1 MRLTLLI
8 MGLLPACVFAANCV
22 RPGDS
27 VFASSFDI
35 PAQRAFYVA
44 SNGSNGADGSLAT
57 PWRTI
62 QHGIDVAQAGDLV
75 CVRGGIYNELVS
87 MTRSG
92 SLAAGPIVLQSVP
105 GETAIIDGTGL
116 PIPDGQ
122 YGLVTLID
130 VSHVSVQGLELRNY
144 TTASTALVP
153 IGMYVTGAGTRIRLL
168 DNHIH
173 AIRNTGNGCAANAFG
188 LKVDG
193 TRAPQSINDLIIAGN
208 DIHDLV
214 LGCSESFSL
223 DGNVE
228 NWIISNNRVHDT
240 NNIGIGAIGFEGV
253 APNPAFDQARDGL
266 IVGNHVYNISSF
278 GNPAY
283 GNEYAADGIYVDGG
297 KRITIE
303 HNRIHHVDIGIE
315 VASEH
320 AGRTSSEVIVR
331 NNLVYSGNSAGI
343 SIGGYDASVGGS
355 TAVEIYGNTLV
366 RNDQAGTGSGEFQI
380 QYHATNNRFANNIL
394 YASSDGVLIS
404 AYTGDT
410 PAPAI
415 LNHNL
420 YWTDSGSTPAWTW
433 LGTEY
438 NTLASYRS
446 ASGQDGASLFDNP
459 DFFDLVAPDLRL
471 QTGSPGI
478 NAGSDPGNG
487 LAGLLDFAGLP
498 RIQGAAIDIGAH
510 ER

>member
-153 IGMYVTGAGTRIRLL
+153 IGMYVTGAGTPHPPARQPHPRHPQHRQRLRRQCL
-168 DNHIH
+168 RYQGGWH
-173 AIRNTGNGCAANAFG
+173 AR
-188 LKVDG
+188 
-193 TRAPQSINDLIIAGN
+193 
-208 DIHDLV
+208 
-214 LGCSESFSL
+214 
-223 DGNVE
+223 
-228 NWIISNNRVHDT
+228 
-240 NNIGIGAIGFEGV
+240 
-253 APNPAFDQARDGL
+253 
-266 IVGNHVYNISSF
+266 
-278 GNPAY
+278 
-283 GNEYAADGIYVDGG
+283 
-297 KRITIE
+297 
-303 HNRIHHVDIGIE
+303 
-315 VASEH
+315 
-320 AGRTSSEVIVR
+320 
-331 NNLVYSGNSAGI
+331 
-343 SIGGYDASVGGS
+343 
-355 TAVEIYGNTLV
+355 
-366 RNDQAGTGSGEFQI
+366 
-380 QYHATNNRFANNIL
+380 
-394 YASSDGVLIS
+394 
-404 AYTGDT
+404 
-410 PAPAI
+410 
-415 LNHNL
+415 
-420 YWTDSGSTPAWTW
+420 
-433 LGTEY
+433 
-438 NTLASYRS
+438 
-446 ASGQDGASLFDNP
+446 
-459 DFFDLVAPDLRL
+459 
-471 QTGSPGI
+471 
-478 NAGSDPGNG
+478 
-487 LAGLLDFAGLP
+487 
-498 RIQGAAIDIGAH
+498 AAIEQRPH
-510 ER
+510 HRRQRHP